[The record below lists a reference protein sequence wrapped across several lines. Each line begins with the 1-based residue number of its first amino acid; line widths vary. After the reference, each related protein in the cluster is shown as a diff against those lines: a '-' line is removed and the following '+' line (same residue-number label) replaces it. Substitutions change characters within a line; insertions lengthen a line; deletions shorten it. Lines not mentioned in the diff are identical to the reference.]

1 MDCPSMLRPHV
12 PTPEMTFSRAADTY
26 EFEGAF
32 RCLYASYHKR
42 GLAPR
47 INHEMR
53 VTRYHL
59 LPATSVFVARRGK
72 DVVGTLSMVED
83 APLGVPMRVVFDR
96 QVDELAGPRGSIVE
110 ATCLAVQASSGSDV
124 EVVHRL
130 MGMVAQSAYR
140 RRIGRVVIAVHPR
153 HVAFYERN
161 AAFRVFAP
169 STPYPTVGGK
179 LAVGMELNLFTL
191 QARNPEVWQRYF
203 VDYQYPESAVSPR
216 HVPSTHLQ
224 RIATHWRAIYD
235 SADEAGEDR
244 GAAA

>member
-1 MDCPSMLRPHV
+1 MMRPHV
-12 PTPEMTFSRAADTY
+12 TTPEITYSRAAETF

-72 DVVGTLSMVED
+72 EVIGTLSMVED

-96 QVDELAGPRGSIVE
+96 QIDELAGRKARIVE
-110 ATCLAVQASSGSDV
+110 ATCLAVRGTGGSDV
-124 EVVHRL
+124 EVVYRL
-130 MGMVAQSAYR
+130 MGLVAQSAHR
-140 RRIGRVVIAVHPR
+140 RRIERVVCAIHPR
-153 HVAFYERN
+153 HVAFYERS
-161 AAFRVFAP
+161 AGFRVFAP
-169 STPYPTVGGK
+169 STPYPSVGGK
-179 LAVGMELNLFTL
+179 LAVAMELDLTTI
-191 QARNPEVWQRYF
+191 QARSPELWRRYF
-203 VDYQYPESAVSPR
+203 GYAYPESAVSPFQ
-216 HVPSTHLQ
+216 VAPSHIQ
-224 RIATHWRAIYD
+224 RIAAHWRAIYD
-235 SADEAGEDR
+235 TADEVGEDR